1 MKKLTYTLAII
12 CLSAVVANAE
22 YISSVYYNPV
32 PHGKYERLTISDNLN
47 VASDLQ
53 STGVMQI
60 GSSLASITQKFNG
73 NKRMKSLPEEKTQ
86 IMSPYGYGID
96 ATNVTGQVSFPRTT
110 FNITEVSGQSG
121 SGRFNNYAGENGDVT
136 FSRSSQ
142 VLKLADTTYGIVSR
156 SLNNASAMTVTGSS
170 GTFVDGRSTQ
180 KGLVLANYEIE
191 QPTVCTSNPRWVSRK
206 DSSNVWH
213 QVLGCAGTEE
223 QLDCSQAAVRAN
235 NKPYCCAMAAYSRT
249 PECGYLAWEYNIND
263 CKGGICYGTNCG
275 SEMDTCG
282 GGGRSGG
289 ACPPEL
295 EGASCYVREVEF
307 DDPDRPDTSMGA
319 VFECW
324 PECRWNKS
332 W

>member
-12 CLSAVVANAE
+12 CLSAVVVNAE
-22 YISSVYYNPV
+22 YINSVYYNPV

-60 GSSLASITQKFNG
+60 ASSLASIPQKYNG

-96 ATNVTGQVSFPRTT
+96 ATNVTGQVSFPVTT

-121 SGRFNNYAGENGDVT
+121 SGRFNNYAGTNGDVT
-136 FSRSSQ
+136 FSRSSH

-170 GTFVDGRSTQ
+170 GTFVDGRSTET
-180 KGLVLANYEIE
+180 GLVLANYEIA

-235 NKPYCCAMAAYSRT
+235 NKPYCCSIPAYSRT
-249 PECGYLAWEYNIND
+249 SECGWLAWDFIWT
-263 CKGGICYGTNCG
+263 GGGSQCWGSGCG
-275 SEMDTCG
+275 SQTSECG
-282 GGGRSGG
+282 DVWSGY
-289 ACPPEL
+289 ACSN
-295 EGASCYVREVEF
+295 EGQSCRIREVEY
-307 DDPDRPDTSMGA
+307 DDPDNPDGEGWWA
-319 VFECW
+319 EHVG
-324 PECRWNKS
+324 ECRWNKS